1 MYLEN
6 SVARKRIDLSIGDFQ
21 PSRKS
26 RKICSHCGRQNI
38 IFGAGKKPGEE
49 SQHCGNCQRF
59 LGYSAVASLKKSRK
73 RKELTKCLEVLEN
86 QGIQGELALF
96 ALSLA
101 AEGGEG

>member
-1 MYLEN
+1 MTIEKTF
-6 SVARKRIDLSIGDFQ
+6 ARKRITLSIADFQ
-21 PSRKS
+21 HSRKP
-26 RKICSHCGRQNI
+26 RKICPRCASQDI
-38 IFGAGKKPGEE
+38 IFGAGKKPGQE